1 MLERENSKQALI
13 AARQKR
19 KLDEMYDQARSE
31 LESLKQLAVQ
41 PFNHFYSRSGSD
53 LFSNP
58 AAMMDSRSSTRKRN
72 TLLFTTLAIDRKNN
86 IYSRHVLS
94 KNTS

>member
-1 MLERENSKQALI
+1 
-13 AARQKR
+13 
-19 KLDEMYDQARSE
+19 MYDQARSE

-41 PFNHFYSRSGSD
+41 PFNHFYLRSGPD